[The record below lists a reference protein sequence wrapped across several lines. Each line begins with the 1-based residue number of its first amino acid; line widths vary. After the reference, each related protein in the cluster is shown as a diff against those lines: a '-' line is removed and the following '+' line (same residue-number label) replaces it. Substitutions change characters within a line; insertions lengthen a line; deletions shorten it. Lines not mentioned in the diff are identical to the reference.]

1 MLLRAGLWFL
11 AMVNAA
17 VGVVATFLP
26 YAFYQDVPWVA
37 LDPPYSEHLMRDFG
51 AMNLALALV
60 VVVAGVTMNRLLVR
74 TALCAVLLFAV
85 PHLIF
90 HVTHR
95 EHFSTSAAAA
105 ELVAFTI
112 AAALPA
118 ALLILTRHNDHLF
131 GGRRRPGL

>member
-11 AMVNAA
+11 AIVTAA

-26 YAFYQDVPWVA
+26 RAFYQGVPWVA

-60 VVVAGVTMNRLLVR
+60 LVVAGVTMNRLLVR
-74 TALCAVLLFAV
+74 TALCAVALFAI

-90 HVTHR
+90 HAIHR
-95 EHFSTSAAAA
+95 EHFSTSAATT
-105 ELVAFTI
+105 ELVALTI

-118 ALLILTRHNDHLF
+118 ALLILTRRNDYLF